1 MSATTASAPASC
13 KVILAKNVANG
24 LLSEVQEGVKTLE
37 KPPHLVGF
45 LANNDPAA
53 LMYAQWT
60 QKTCEE
66 YGFKYSLR
74 EVSRDDIEGAIL
86 AANADNDV
94 DGIIVYYPIFN
105 NRQDQYLQ
113 QIVDVHKDVEGLS
126 HRYIFNMY
134 QNIRF
139 LDPETK
145 RQKSILPCTPL
156 AIVKILEYLN
166 IYNSVLP
173 SGNRLFGHTICVV
186 NRSEVVGRPLAALLA
201 NDGACVYS
209 VDITG
214 VQKFTR
220 GEGRKKHRHEI
231 HEMEGATLK
240 DVAPLCDV
248 VISGVPGDKY
258 KFDTSLLR
266 EGAVCV
272 NFSSEK
278 NFGPEVKE
286 KASIFVPSIGKV
298 TIVCLLRNLLRLNQN
313 RRLDDVKPA
322 AATERPGTIESA

>member
-1 MSATTASAPASC
+1 
-13 KVILAKNVANG
+13 
-24 LLSEVQEGVKTLE
+24 
-37 KPPHLVGF
+37 
-45 LANNDPAA
+45 
-53 LMYAQWT
+53 
-60 QKTCEE
+60 
-66 YGFKYSLR
+66 
-74 EVSRDDIEGAIL
+74 
-86 AANADNDV
+86 
-94 DGIIVYYPIFN
+94 
-105 NRQDQYLQ
+105 
-113 QIVDVHKDVEGLS
+113 
-126 HRYIFNMY
+126 MY

-145 RQKSILPCTPL
+145 RQKCVLPCTPL

-166 IYNSVLP
+166 IYNTILP
-173 SGNRLFGHTICVV
+173 YGNRLFGHTICVV

-220 GEGRKKHRHEI
+220 GEGLKKKRHEI

-278 NFGPEVKE
+278 VCFFFFFSFSFSLRPSLLYFLLLPKFFPSFLNTNLHLLELPPRGPRQVLYLRPFYWKGHYRRPSPKPPGESFPISDPVTPGE
-286 KASIFVPSIGKV
+286 HLLNYFSASFKTSG
-298 TIVCLLRNLLRLNQN
+298 
-313 RRLDDVKPA
+313 
-322 AATERPGTIESA
+322 